1 MRVRER
7 EAALIGSSP
16 IRMPDRPPSRTDPT
30 VAIWTVFVVAALLLM
45 DVLDL
50 TVYGI
55 VIPVA
60 ACTVALVASRVR
72 RSDRSLAWVRNRI
85 DRRDLLLIAALY
97 LVVVGLFRLAFEVF
111 TTDRV
116 AGLFLSFAAALF
128 IGVAGP
134 VVYTTWGRRRPLA
147 SIGMGRQN
155 LGRTVRLGLLF
166 AGVQF
171 AITLWGYD
179 LPEPVDWVPLLVMA
193 LTVGLFEA
201 IFFRGFIQ
209 GRLEDS
215 LGLGPAVYLAAGL
228 YALYHVGYGMGA
240 DEMVFLFGLGVV
252 YAIAYRLA
260 RNVLVLWPLL
270 IPLGSFYAQL
280 DSGDLVGELPWG
292 SVAGFADVLVAMA
305 VVVWLAHRSERRRGV
320 ARRSSAFAEAGAG

>member
-1 MRVRER
+1 MLVRGR
-7 EAALIGSSP
+7 DAMLIGS
-16 IRMPDRPPSRTDPT
+16 RPMRAPERPHPRRDPT
-30 VAIWTVFVVAALLLM
+30 LGIWTVFVVGSLLLM

-55 VIPVA
+55 VVPITALAVA
-60 ACTVALVASRVR
+60 VVTIRMRRTDRSIVWVR
-72 RSDRSLAWVRNRI
+72 RRV
-85 DRRDLLLIAALY
+85 DRRDLVVIGGLY
-97 LVVVGLFRLAFEVF
+97 VGVVALFRLAFEVF
-111 TTDRV
+111 GTDRV
-116 AGLFLSFAAALF
+116 AGLFLSFAAALLV
-128 IGVAGP
+128 GVAGP
-134 VVYTTWGRRRPLA
+134 VVYTTWVRRRPLA
-147 SIGMGRQN
+147 SVGIGRQN
-155 LGRTVRLGLLF
+155 LARTVRLGLLF
-166 AGVQF
+166 AAVQF
-171 AITLWGYD
+171 AITLWGYE

-193 LTVGLFEA
+193 MTVGLFEA

-260 RNVLVLWPLL
+260 GNVLVLWPLL

-280 DSGDLVGELPWG
+280 DSGVLVGELPWG

-305 VVVWLAHRSERRRGV
+305 AVVWLAHRSERRRAIAQRTPSPTGV
-320 ARRSSAFAEAGAG
+320 GAG

>member
-1 MRVRER
+1 MLVRGR
-7 EAALIGSSP
+7 EATLIGS
-16 IRMPDRPPSRTDPT
+16 RPMRVPERPHPSRHPT
-30 VAIWTVFVVAALLLM
+30 LGIWTVFVVGALLLM

-50 TVYGI
+50 TIFGI
-55 VIPVA
+55 VVPIA
-60 ACTVALVASRVR
+60 ALVVAVVTVRIHRVDRSIGWVR
-72 RSDRSLAWVRNRI
+72 RSVDG
-85 DRRDLLLIAALY
+85 RDLWAIAALY
-97 LVVVGLFRLAFEVF
+97 LAVVGLSRLAFEAF

-116 AGLFLSFAAALF
+116 AGLFLSFAAALLV
-128 IGVAGP
+128 GVAGP
-134 VVYTTWGRRRPLA
+134 VVYTTWIRRRPLA
-147 SIGMGRQN
+147 SVGIGLQD

-179 LPEPVDWVPLLVMA
+179 LPDPVDWVPLLVMA

-209 GRLEDS
+209 GRLEAS

-240 DEMVFLFGLGVV
+240 DEMVFLFALGVV

-260 RNVLVLWPLL
+260 GNVLVLWPLL
-270 IPLGSFYAQL
+270 IPFGSFYAQL

-305 VVVWLAHRSERRRGV
+305 VVLWFAHRSERRRAS
-320 ARRSSAFAEAGAG
+320 ARRAPSPFGVGGG